1 MKDVAAN
8 KIVSVTNK
16 GDFQKT
22 ERFLSGIIGSHYR
35 RKLEHYG
42 ELGVRALS
50 AATPRDSGKTASSWG
65 YEIVEED
72 GRLAVHWTNT
82 NINNY
87 VNIAIILQYG
97 HATRNGGWVEGIDYI
112 NPTMK
117 PIFEEMARVAWKEV
131 IG

>member
-1 MKDVAAN
+1 MAAN

-22 ERFLSGIIGSHYR
+22 ERFLSGVIGSHYR

-50 AATPRDSGKTASSWG
+50 AATPRDTGKTASSWK

-72 GRLAVHWTNT
+72 GRLAVYWTNT
-82 NINNY
+82 NIHNY